1 MKRIITLVL
10 VLLLVPSVSFGAKDE
25 ALLGRLSKLGVSEE
39 TLNVDIAESFLAAS
53 PYTGLKFFDTLQSM
67 LAALGSKRIA
77 AIEIDE
83 YTAGYLHS
91 RTGIYTVFPVFQPSG
106 CPVDYVKYSMLLRE
120 EVSITGAGRTDAGVH
135 AAMMVA
141 HVDIPAD
148 LSPEATNQ
156 LVYRLNGI
164 LPHDIAI
171 HRIYPVP
178 DDMHARFSALARTY
192 YYYVHTRK
200 SPFLRDRSWRLVHAP
215 DFEAMNRAA
224 ATLLEYEDFTSFS
237 KVNTD
242 TKTNIC
248 HVRSARWVQLADY
261 EWRFEITADR
271 FLRNMVRAIVGTL
284 MEVGRGQLSLE
295 GFRQVIERKDR
306 SAAGDSVPA
315 RGLFLQEVKYK
326 ICG

>member
-1 MKRIITLVL
+1 MRYFIELSYDGTAYHGWQIQ
-10 VLLLVPSVSFGAKDE
+10 PNGASVQ
-25 ALLGRLSKLGVSEE
+25 E
-39 TLNVDIAESFLAAS
+39 TLQQA
-53 PYTGLKFFDTLQSM
+53 LK
-67 LAALGSKRIA
+67 
-77 AIEIDE
+77 
-83 YTAGYLHS
+83 
-91 RTGIYTVFPVFQPSG
+91 
-106 CPVDYVKYSMLLRE
+106 MLLRTD
-120 EVSITGAGRTDAGVH
+120 VAVTGAGRTDAGVH

-141 HVDIPAD
+141 HFDFENPLPTPPAREGD
-148 LSPEATNQ
+148 ARQTALDYLT
-156 LVYRLNGI
+156 YRLNGV

-171 HRIYPVP
+171 HSIYPVA
-178 DDMHARFSALARTY
+178 DDMHARFSARARTY

-200 SPFLRDRSWRLVHAP
+200 SPFLRDRSWRLVSTP

-248 HVRSARWVQLADY
+248 HVTSARWVQLSDY

-284 MEVGRGQLSLE
+284 MEVGRGTLSLDA
-295 GFRQVIERKDR
+295 FRQVIEQKNR

-315 RGLFLQEVKYK
+315 RGLFLQDVKY
-326 ICG
+326 

>member
-1 MKRIITLVL
+1 MRYFIELSYDGTAYCGWQVQ
-10 VLLLVPSVSFGAKDE
+10 PNGESVQGCIQR
-25 ALLGRLSKLGVSEE
+25 AL
-39 TLNVDIAESFLAAS
+39 
-53 PYTGLKFFDTLQSM
+53 
-67 LAALGSKRIA
+67 
-77 AIEIDE
+77 
-83 YTAGYLHS
+83 
-91 RTGIYTVFPVFQPSG
+91 
-106 CPVDYVKYSMLLRE
+106 SMLLRE

-315 RGLFLQEVKYK
+315 RGLFLQEVKYGPSPDPSPVREGSLK
-326 ICG
+326 DEALNRMCNFSPSLTGEG